1 MSDEAILVRDL
12 VKRFGTV
19 NAVDGISISM
29 PKGSCWALLGGNG
42 AGKTTSLA
50 MMLGLVTPTS
60 GQMLML
66 GHDMATDRFAALA
79 KMNFTSPYVDLPHSL
94 TVWQNLDF
102 YARLYSVKNRKAH
115 LEELL
120 ETFDLAK
127 LRDRT
132 AGKLS
137 AGQKTRLG
145 LAKALVNK
153 PELLLLD
160 EPTASLDPDTGDKL
174 RSALEK
180 YRRDTGASIL
190 MASHNMQEVER
201 MCDHVLMMKQGKIV
215 DSGSPTDLVA
225 RYGRANLEAVFLAI
239 ARGEDEELRETA
251 P

>member
-1 MSDEAILVRDL
+1 MSENAIIVRDL

-19 NAVDGISISM
+19 NAVDGLNFTM
-29 PKGSCWALLGGNG
+29 PKGRCWALLGGNG
-42 AGKTTSLA
+42 AGKTTSIA

-60 GQMLML
+60 GQMVML
-66 GHDMATDRFAALA
+66 GHDMAHDRYAALA

-102 YARLYSVKNRKAH
+102 YARLYAVPNRKAH
-115 LEELL
+115 LEQLL
-120 ETFDLAK
+120 ETFDLVK
-127 LRDRT
+127 LRDRP

-145 LAKALVNK
+145 LAKALINN
-153 PELLLLD
+153 PQLLLLD
-160 EPTASLDPDTGDKL
+160 EPTASLDPDTGDRL

-180 YRRDTGASIL
+180 YRNETQASIL

-201 MCDHVLMMKQGKIV
+201 MCDHVLMMKTGRIV
-215 DSGSPTDLVA
+215 DQGSPADLVA

-239 ARGEDEELRETA
+239 ARGEDEGIREA
-251 P
+251 QA

>member
-1 MSDEAILVRDL
+1 MENHAIIVRDL
-12 VKRFGTV
+12 VKRFGPIT
-19 NAVDGISISM
+19 AVDGLDFTM
-29 PKGSCWALLGGNG
+29 PRGRCWALLGGNG

-60 GQMLML
+60 GQIVML
-66 GHDMATDRFAALA
+66 GHDMAKDRFAALA

-102 YARLYSVKNRKAH
+102 YARLYGVPNRPIQ
-115 LEELL
+115 LEQLL
-120 ETFDLAK
+120 TTFDLLK
-127 LRDRT
+127 LRDRP

-160 EPTASLDPDTGDKL
+160 EPTASLDPDTGDRL

-180 YRRDTGASIL
+180 YRHETGASIL

-201 MCDHVLMMKQGKIV
+201 MCDHVLMMKAGKIV
-215 DSGSPTDLVA
+215 DQGSPTELVA

-239 ARGEDEELRETA
+239 ARGEEEA
-251 P
+251 A

>member
-1 MSDEAILVRDL
+1 MENAAILVDNL
-12 VKRFGTV
+12 VKRFGPVT
-19 NAVDGISISM
+19 AVDGLTFTM
-29 PKGSCWALLGGNG
+29 PKGRCWALLGGNG

-60 GQMLML
+60 GSMHML

-79 KMNFTSPYVDLPHSL
+79 KMNFTSPYVDLPHTL
-94 TVWQNLDF
+94 TVGENLDF
-102 YARLYSVKNRKAH
+102 YARLYSIPQRRAR
-115 LEELL
+115 LEEMLH
-120 ETFDLAK
+120 TFDLTK
-127 LRDRT
+127 LRDRP

-160 EPTASLDPDTGDKL
+160 EPTASLDPDTGDRL

-180 YRRDTGASIL
+180 YRHETGASIL

-201 MCDHVLMMKQGKIV
+201 MCEHVLMMKAGKIV
-215 DSGSPTDLVA
+215 DQGSPADLVA

-239 ARGEDEELRETA
+239 ARGEDEVA
-251 P
+251 A

>member
-1 MSDEAILVRDL
+1 MNDDAIVVRGL
-12 VKRFGTV
+12 MKQFGTV
-19 NAVDGISISM
+19 TAVAGLDFTM
-29 PKGSCWALLGGNG
+29 PKGRCWALLGGNG
-42 AGKTTSLA
+42 AGKTTTLA

-60 GQMLML
+60 GSLHML

-79 KMNFTSPYVDLPHSL
+79 KMNFTSPYVDLPHTL

-102 YARLYSVKNRKAH
+102 YARLYGVPNRKAQ

-120 ETFDLAK
+120 HTFDLLK
-127 LRDRT
+127 LRDRP

-145 LAKALVNK
+145 LAKALVNR

-160 EPTASLDPDTGDKL
+160 EPTASLDPDTGDRL

-180 YRRDTGASIL
+180 YQRDTGASIL

-215 DSGSPTDLVA
+215 DQGSPADLVA

-239 ARGEDEELRETA
+239 ARGEDEGA
-251 P
+251 AA